1 MTATEAGFLTLA
13 GLLDIPGHRGRLMP
27 AGGSGRPLLSW
38 ADGGGCRGV
47 GTRRHVYARHPPWR
61 TSRRQVI
68 AIASGM
74 FPTLM
79 AGLGVLVAVLMG
91 VTDAD
96 P

>member
-1 MTATEAGFLTLA
+1 
-13 GLLDIPGHRGRLMP
+13 MP
-27 AGGSGRPLLSW
+27 AGGGSGRRLLSW
-38 ADGGGCRGV
+38 ADEGGCRGV
-47 GTRRHVYARHPPWR
+47 GTRLCHVYARHPPWR
-61 TSRRQVI
+61 TSRSQVI
-68 AIASGM
+68 AMASGM